1 MANAFHYSIGR
12 KFIQAVSGAFLII
25 FLLLHATIN
34 FFSVID
40 SFTGKFGVVANDDK
54 LFSAGDGLF
63 QLGCDFMSTPVIT
76 IMVPVLA
83 LGFLIHIGYGIYL
96 SYYNM
101 RARGG
106 VKRYEVASKAKA
118 DSWASTN
125 MLVLGIV
132 ILGIVFF
139 HLTHFWA
146 DMQLKEFTG
155 GEAVLVLF
163 VLELDHVLPPLE
175 PQFDHLLHAGV
186 PLNGVVHLLGG
197 VSEIARQGA
206 HDLGVVVQEGHAA
219 GQAGV
224 LEDLPC
230 GFEIGEFLLVVPQSG
245 VAHEIGDAVVQEL
258 GVHHGDHFGVEV
270 LEIGEFFL
278 VQFLDHPLVH
288 HFSDEVVRGDDDV
301 ISCSARLELGE
312 HHFIG
317 VEDVLLDDAVVFLFE
332 AFQQF
337 RGEVVRPGVDVEN
350 LFSSAAC
357 ECHGRKHKNEKEQDW
372 GFGFHFP

>member
-155 GEAVLVLF
+155 GEAENPYLLLTTVFGSLFNLIVYLVWF
-163 VLELDHVLPPLE
+163 VAVWY
-175 PQFDHLLHAGV
+175 HL
-186 PLNGVVHLLGG
+186 
-197 VSEIARQGA
+197 
-206 HDLGVVVQEGHAA
+206 
-219 GQAGV
+219 
-224 LEDLPC
+224 
-230 GFEIGEFLLVVPQSG
+230 
-245 VAHEIGDAVVQEL
+245 
-258 GVHHGDHFGVEV
+258 
-270 LEIGEFFL
+270 
-278 VQFLDHPLVH
+278 
-288 HFSDEVVRGDDDV
+288 
-301 ISCSARLELGE
+301 
-312 HHFIG
+312 
-317 VEDVLLDDAVVFLFE
+317 
-332 AFQQF
+332 
-337 RGEVVRPGVDVEN
+337 
-350 LFSSAAC
+350 
-357 ECHGRKHKNEKEQDW
+357 CHGFWSMFQTVGWNNQTWFKRLKVIGIIVATLICAMFVAVAVNAFIQA
-372 GFGFHFP
+372 